1 MGTKIIKLL
10 HVYKI
15 TGPFTFIDPTGH
27 PVLSITGPT
36 ANLLATG
43 QRLSRPLQHHRPA
56 LSNWQTII

>member
-36 ANLLATG
+36 ANLFA
-43 QRLSRPLQHHRPA
+43 A
-56 LSNWQTII
+56 LNDFNEVLNIKHFLLFF